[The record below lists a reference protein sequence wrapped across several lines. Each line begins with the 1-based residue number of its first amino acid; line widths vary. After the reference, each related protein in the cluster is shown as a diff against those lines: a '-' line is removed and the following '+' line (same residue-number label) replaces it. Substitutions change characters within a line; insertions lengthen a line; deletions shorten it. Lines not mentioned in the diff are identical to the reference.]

1 MSDNAKLLKVLHFK
15 PNLLDQNDQRNLKHA
30 RDEMEHAVTKN
41 YNLLGIPCFAG
52 MPVLD
57 PKRGIVGLELFA
69 LSDPLKKF
77 FDNDT
82 KESLLA
88 VMQESMLEILAKVKQ
103 LNDGKSFDPVASGTS
118 LTNLAKPLKPV
129 FLLNST
135 EMASYFSALKSSIA
149 RKDGVVIKRKWA
161 KIVKGKL
168 EKPTEIPSFDTFV
181 ESVLSSSQYFGS
193 QTKYEPGNLLWRMQ
207 LVSAYL
213 LEINGYEFKTY
224 AHNVPA
230 DYVAKTWK
238 MEDLI
243 KMGNDPTE
251 FAGNNVLK
259 RKRKTKVD
267 SIEYEQHWLGCN
279 DAPFNDDT
287 DESEQE
293 QETEVNNEAND
304 GLGSRDDNVALDDSF
319 LGSHKSG
326 TPTRD
331 DSESERSS
339 CSRISLSQ
347 KSSFENR
354 LEEMS
359 QRAERSKAF
368 QNEKQTVFAEMRE
381 EENDLLRFS
390 TGAEKD
396 GGYVLQVYGVTY
408 VEDSKSFRATVSDG
422 SKATD
427 KVLFN
432 SSLNQKVEQYLV
444 DRKSVVKVVKHRIFN
459 KSVIVVDHF
468 IAYWDAEMEILGEPK
483 LLRKDYLRSISDDA
497 EADADGRFATSPG
510 NLTRK
515 LTSTPKLSQKN
526 RTVGN

>member
-1 MSDNAKLLKVLHFK
+1 
-15 PNLLDQNDQRNLKHA
+15 
-30 RDEMEHAVTKN
+30 
-41 YNLLGIPCFAG
+41 
-52 MPVLD
+52 
-57 PKRGIVGLELFA
+57 
-69 LSDPLKKF
+69 
-77 FDNDT
+77 
-82 KESLLA
+82 
-88 VMQESMLEILAKVKQ
+88 
-103 LNDGKSFDPVASGTS
+103 
-118 LTNLAKPLKPV
+118 
-129 FLLNST
+129 
-135 EMASYFSALKSSIA
+135 
-149 RKDGVVIKRKWA
+149 
-161 KIVKGKL
+161 
-168 EKPTEIPSFDTFV
+168 
-181 ESVLSSSQYFGS
+181 
-193 QTKYEPGNLLWRMQ
+193 
-207 LVSAYL
+207 
-213 LEINGYEFKTY
+213 
-224 AHNVPA
+224 
-230 DYVAKTWK
+230 

-243 KMGNDPTE
+243 KMENDPTE
-251 FAGNNVLK
+251 SAGNNVLK

-279 DAPFNDDT
+279 DFPFNDDT

-354 LEEMS
+354 LKEMS